1 LIGMGEP
8 TGANPG
14 FYWRESLN
22 VETYDLRHPPAMEG
36 TPVEAD
42 VAFFRRVAEE
52 TGGPI
57 LELACG
63 TGRVAFTLAEA
74 GLEVT
79 GLDRSEPMLAVA
91 HEKLDAAPPQV
102 AERVTLVHGDMT
114 AFDLGRTFGLIVIA
128 FRSFQ
133 SLLTPELQAD
143 CLRAAHA
150 HLRPGGRLVL
160 DLFDPLLDKCAPGAT
175 PFEHSTSRA
184 DVWLPNGHLVRVTV
198 TSRDVDPLTQVMRET
213 WRFTETDPGGTVVRV
228 EDEDLR
234 LRWTY
239 RHELRYLLALSGFS
253 VEAEYSDFVG
263 SPPAYGKEL
272 VVVARRGKRGGR
284 R

>member
-1 LIGMGEP
+1 MGEP
-8 TGANPG
+8 TGENPG

-36 TPVEAD
+36 TPIAGD
-42 VAFFRRVAEE
+42 VAFYQRLAEE
-52 TGGPI
+52 TGGAV

-63 TGRVAFTLAEA
+63 TGRVALRLAEA

-91 HEKLDAAPPQV
+91 RERLAAAPRAV
-102 AERVTLVHGDMT
+102 AQRVMLVHGDMT
-114 AFDLGRTFGLIVIA
+114 DFDLGRTFGLVVIA

-133 SLLTPELQAD
+133 SLLTPELQAS
-143 CLRAAHA
+143 CLRAVHA
-150 HLRPGGRLVL
+150 HLRGGGRLVL
-160 DLFDPLLDKCAPGAT
+160 NLFDPLLDKCAPGAT
-175 PFEHSTSRA
+175 PFEHSVSRG

-239 RHELRYLLALSGFS
+239 RHELRYLLALTGFN
-253 VEAEYSDFVG
+253 VEAEYSDFGG

-272 VVVARRGKRGGR
+272 VVVARRVDGGETA
-284 R
+284 

>member
-1 LIGMGEP
+1 MGEP

-36 TPVEAD
+36 TQIGGD
-42 VAFFRRVAEE
+42 VAFFRQLAEE
-52 TGGPI
+52 TGGAV

-63 TGRVAFTLAEA
+63 TGRVALALAEA
-74 GLEVT
+74 GIEVT

-91 HEKLDAAPPQV
+91 REKLDAAPAEV
-102 AERVTLVHGDMT
+102 AKRVTLVHGDMA
-114 AFDLGRTFGLIVIA
+114 AFELGRTFGLIVIA

-133 SLLTPELQAD
+133 ALLTPELQAD

-150 HLRPGGRLVL
+150 HLRPGGRLAL

-184 DVWLPNGHLVRVTV
+184 DVWLPNGHLVRVSV
-198 TSRDVDPLTQVMRET
+198 MSRDVDPLAQVMRET
-213 WRFTETDPGGTVVRV
+213 WRFTETDPEGTVERV

-253 VEAEYSDFVG
+253 VEAEYSDFAG
-263 SPPAYGKEL
+263 TPPAYGKEL
-272 VVVARRGKRGGR
+272 VVVARREKGGR
-284 R
+284 RR

>member
-1 LIGMGEP
+1 MGEP
-8 TGANPG
+8 TGGNPG

-36 TPVEAD
+36 TPIAGD
-42 VAFFRRVAEE
+42 VAFFEHLAQE
-52 TGGPI
+52 TGGPV

-63 TGRVAFTLAEA
+63 TGRVALTLAEA
-74 GLEVT
+74 GLDVT
-79 GLDRSEPMLAVA
+79 GLDRSEPMLALA
-91 HEKLDAAPPQV
+91 REKLAAAPREV
-102 AERVTLVHGDMT
+102 AERLTLVHGDMAT
-114 AFDLGRTFGLIVIA
+114 FDLGRTFGLVVIA

-133 SLLTPELQAD
+133 SLLTPELQAS

-150 HLRPGGRLVL
+150 HLRPGGLLAL

-175 PFEHSTSRA
+175 PFEHSISRG
-184 DVWLPNGHLVRVTV
+184 DVWLPSGHAVRVTV

-228 EDEDLR
+228 QDEDLR

-239 RHELRYLLALSGFS
+239 RHELRYLLALGGFT
-253 VEAEYSDFVG
+253 VEAEYSDFAG
-263 SPPAYGKEL
+263 SPPTYGREL
-272 VVVARRGKRGGR
+272 ILVARAAIA
-284 R
+284 

>member
-1 LIGMGEP
+1 MSEP
-8 TGANPG
+8 TGSIPG
-14 FYWRESLN
+14 FYWLQSLN
-22 VETYDLRHPPAMEG
+22 VETYDIRHPPAMEG
-36 TPVEAD
+36 TPIAGDVVFYRRLAEGAD
-42 VAFFRRVAEE
+42 APV
-52 TGGPI
+52 

-63 TGRVAFTLAEA
+63 TGRVALALAEA

-91 HEKLDAAPPQV
+91 REKLANAPRDV
-102 AERVTLVHGDMT
+102 ADRVTLVHGDMT
-114 AFDLGRTFGLIVIA
+114 AFDLGGTFGLVVIA

-133 SLLTPELQAD
+133 SLLTPELQAA
-143 CLRAAHA
+143 CLAAIHG
-150 HLRPGGRLVL
+150 HLRPGGRLAL
-160 DLFDPLLDKCAPGAT
+160 NLFDPLLDRCAPGA
-175 PFEHSTSRA
+175 PPPERSTSRG
-184 DVWLPNGHLVRVTV
+184 DVWLPNGHLVRVAV

-239 RHELRYLLALSGFS
+239 RHELRYLLALAGFS
-253 VEAEYSDFVG
+253 IEAEYSDFAG

-272 VVVARRGKRGGR
+272 VVVARREEAA
-284 R
+284 

>member
-1 LIGMGEP
+1 MVEP
-8 TGANPG
+8 TGANPA

-22 VETYDLRHPPAMEG
+22 VETYDLRHPPSMEG
-36 TPVEAD
+36 TPIAAD
-42 VAFFRRVAEE
+42 VAFFRGLAEE
-52 TGGPI
+52 TGGPV

-63 TGRVAFTLAEA
+63 TGRVALALAEG

-91 HEKLDAAPPQV
+91 REKLDAAPSGV
-102 AERVTLVHGDMT
+102 AGRVTLVRGDMA
-114 AFDLGRTFGLIVIA
+114 AFDLGRTFGLVVVA

-133 SLLTPELQAD
+133 ALLTPELQAS
-143 CLRAAHA
+143 CLRAARA
-150 HLRPGGRLVL
+150 HLRPGGRLAL

-175 PFEHSTSRA
+175 PFDHSTSRA
-184 DVWLPNGHLVRVTV
+184 EVWLPNGHRVQVTV

-213 WRFTETDPGGTVVRV
+213 WRFTETDPGGTVVLV

-239 RHELRYLLALSGFS
+239 RHELHYLLALSGFT
-253 VEAEYSDFVG
+253 VEAEYSDFAG

-272 VVVARRGKRGGR
+272 IVVARREETP
-284 R
+284 

>member
-1 LIGMGEP
+1 MVEP

-14 FYWRESLN
+14 FYWHESLN

-36 TPVEAD
+36 TPIAGD
-42 VAFFRRVAEE
+42 VAFYRGLAEE
-52 TGGPI
+52 TGGPV

-63 TGRVAFTLAEA
+63 TGRVAVALAEA

-91 HEKLDAAPPQV
+91 REKLSGAPREV
-102 AERVTLVHGDMT
+102 ATRVTLVHGDMT
-114 AFDLGRTFGLIVIA
+114 AFDLGRTFDLVVVA

-133 SLLTPELQAD
+133 SLLTPELQAA
-143 CLRAAHA
+143 CLRRAHA
-150 HLRPGGRLVL
+150 HLRPGGRLAL

-175 PFEHSTSRA
+175 PFEHSTSRG
-184 DVWLPNGHLVRVTV
+184 DVWLPNGHAVRVTV

-213 WRFTETDPGGTVVRV
+213 WRFTETDPGGTVVLV

-239 RHELRYLLALSGFS
+239 RHELRYLLALTGFT
-253 VEAEYSDFVG
+253 VEAEYADFAG
-263 SPPAYGKEL
+263 SPPEYGKEI
-272 VVVARRGKRGGR
+272 VVVARHGDGS
-284 R
+284 